1 MIPAKIPTVTGEA
14 INTEPKSK
22 AVADMVN
29 EVAIINND
37 PKTQC
42 IVAILCKDFKNF
54 DNYY

>member
-1 MIPAKIPTVTGEA
+1 MIPVKIPTVTGEA
-14 INTEPKSK
+14 TNTEPKSK